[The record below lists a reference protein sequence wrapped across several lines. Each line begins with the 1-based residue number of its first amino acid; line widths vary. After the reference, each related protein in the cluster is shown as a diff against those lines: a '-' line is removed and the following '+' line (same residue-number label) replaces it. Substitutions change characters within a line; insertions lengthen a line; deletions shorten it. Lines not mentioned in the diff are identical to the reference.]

1 MENISPNPGWYA
13 KLKGKVG
20 KKANRDAER
29 DSSIGFLKV
38 TNCLLIVGIL
48 ICGQIISSLL
58 PLKTVAMYRME
69 VDSKGTV
76 TPVKMVAEKYMP
88 SENEIRARLK
98 ELVVRQFTIRSK
110 ESLKTDLKIVENQM
124 TGQARVQFSEFLRD
138 DRPYFQITEKPDLTR
153 EVKVIIVNK
162 PPGSDIYFVDFETRT
177 RVGINA
183 PVVSRKNV
191 LFNIFIKPAR
201 TDEEVLGENP
211 GGIYVSS
218 FQISDVK
225 S

>member
-1 MENISPNPGWYA
+1 MEQISKNPGWYA
-13 KLKGKVG
+13 KLQGAVK

-29 DSSIGFLKV
+29 DSAIGFMKV
-38 TNCLLIVGIL
+38 TNISLVVSNIMLIVFL
-48 ICGQIISSLL
+48 SNLY
-58 PLKTVAMYRME
+58 PLKTVSMWRVE

-88 SENEIRARLK
+88 SDNEVRARLK

-124 TGQARVQFSEFLRD
+124 IGQAKAQFNDFLRD
-138 DRPYFQITEKPDLTR
+138 DRPYYQISDNPELTR
-153 EVKVIIVNK
+153 EVNVLIVNK
-162 PPGSDIYFVDFETRT
+162 PPGSDVFVVDLETRT
-177 RVGINA
+177 RIGTNA
-183 PVVSRKNV
+183 PEIRRKNV
-191 LFNIFIKPAR
+191 LFNIFIKPAK

-218 FQISDVK
+218 FKISDVK